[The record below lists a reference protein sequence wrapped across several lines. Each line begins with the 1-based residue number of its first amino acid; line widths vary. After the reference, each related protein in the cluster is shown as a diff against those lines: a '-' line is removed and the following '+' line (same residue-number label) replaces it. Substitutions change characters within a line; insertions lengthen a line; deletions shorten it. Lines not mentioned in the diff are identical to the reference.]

1 MTVPNFTRVTQLHEL
16 LLSKKASRYMKWF
29 DNDNKM
35 ELLFL
40 VYLNQGDQTWG
51 INDYINAVSSSPQS
65 NSSMSVFLRHLTD
78 QKILLMQDTD
88 KRTRKHLIFS
98 KQLTKEFESYMC
110 MQSNIIDAMARKK
123 SKMINPYNPYQR
135 SGLG

>member
-98 KQLTKEFESYMC
+98 KQLTKEFESYMF

-123 SKMINPYNPYQR
+123 SKMMSPYNPYQKL
-135 SGLG
+135 SQG